1 MGEHRYDKV
10 TPMPTFI
17 LFLTLVFTL
26 VTSQT
31 AWADGVTLEFN
42 PSDLMDPNLEDT
54 MVDLAA
60 NPDRGERALTRI
72 IEDIE
77 LKEGQF
83 SPRLYAYLS
92 ELGQIKQAN
101 RQHREAIDLF
111 QRMQTLTHWS
121 DGVYSPLQLES
132 IRMQSLS
139 YASLGRL
146 KDVDRLENFHLR
158 VAEHSA
164 NDDTELVAPI
174 WRLGDWQRASLQYRK
189 ALANYERALR
199 IVETNN
205 MDLPYKVRT
214 LKAKALTEHLARLC
228 CADETLLTIA
238 LLSETNQYVDQ
249 LAVRQARLNAADM
262 SLIRGRDNAIDNY
275 ESLIQAPA
283 AILGLSNHEQVFEVL
298 ARAENPIGYSS
309 SKEII
314 YMHQQ
319 DTVKIGKAEEPVS
332 TFSTGNPVRLCA
344 KDTDLFRQNPESFVD
359 VSIDVSAEGRPANI
373 KLTGTAPSKLKRYL
387 KSTLTKSAYRPAIK
401 DGKPEAT
408 TLTFRQHFSE
418 VKPLQSASVSDWRG
432 ILTEHAC
439 QLVAAR

>member
-10 TPMPTFI
+10 TPMPTII
-17 LFLTLVFTL
+17 LFLTLLFTL
-26 VTSQT
+26 ATSQNT
-31 AWADGVTLEFN
+31 WADGVTQAFN
-42 PSDLMDPNLEDT
+42 PSDLMDPNLEDK

-72 IEDIE
+72 IEEIE

-101 RQHREAIDLF
+101 QQHREAIDLF

-121 DGVYSPLQLES
+121 DGVYSPLQMES

-139 YASLGRL
+139 YASLGKL
-146 KDVDRLENFHLR
+146 KEVDRLENFHLR
-158 VAEHSA
+158 VAEQSA
-164 NDDTELVAPI
+164 KNETELVAPI

-189 ALANYERALR
+189 AIANYERAMR

-214 LKAKALTEHLARLC
+214 LKARALTEHLARLC

-249 LAVRQARLNAADM
+249 LAVREARLNAADM
-262 SLIRGRDNAIDNY
+262 SLMRGRHNAMDNY

-283 AILGLSNHEQVFEVL
+283 AILGLSNHEEVFDVL
-298 ARAENPIGYSS
+298 ARSENPIGFSPN
-309 SKEII
+309 KEVI

-319 DTVKIGKAEEPVS
+319 PTVKLGKVEEPVS

-344 KDTDLFRQNPESFVD
+344 KDADLFRENSESFVD
-359 VSIDVSAEGRPANI
+359 VSIDVSADGKPANI
-373 KLTGTAPSKLKRYL
+373 ELSGTAPIKLKRYL
-387 KSTLTKSAYRPAIK
+387 KTTLTKSAYRPAIK

-408 TLTFRQHFSE
+408 TLTFRQHFNE
-418 VKPLQSASVSDWRG
+418 AKPLQSASVSDWRG